1 MIGGIKN
8 TKQICLHSDD
18 SNKEAGSAEGV
29 LLSEDNSQSDTTAI
43 EDEKRFEIDETQTSD
58 VAVQPLLENDP
69 ATTAES
75 QTLEVGTPGDFSSA
89 LHEHNVKTE
98 LSHPPPSATE
108 DSPDF
113 IAMIDEPLPESLGGS
128 HGAAVQSMFVE
139 EVMRTAQTNV
149 AQQSTAPELPL
160 VDFAPPPDS
169 SFEPTMATAVSSLAV
184 RGAIEEPD
192 SPRVSEFGRNKA
204 PTPLKPDEDATQ
216 VIQGSTKIAAPTE
229 KTDLQMGSETKV
241 VDKADL
247 GKTTSAKTPA
257 KKEKASK
264 KNAGAAKKSKATPP
278 EQSNADSQMPQSVV
292 AAPAID
298 QSKSRKELR
307 IALGVLV
314 TCVFVAAGLI
324 VSKRYLRSVKS
335 TQTSG
340 TENSSAAEVASSP
353 PSPPEPIID
362 LEKGVLIT
370 DAAVKSTTENGV
382 AQTKDAGETAQG
394 PLKPKTL
401 NAKEEEKQASEKKN
415 SETAG
420 DQNNTEVA
428 ADETLILTRPNSRY
442 SESRPELR
450 PLVDA
455 AIALDKVQPRKVLS
469 QLKQLPDSF
478 ASTSRG
484 ERLALRE
491 VTARYYLQV
500 GAYAKAI
507 KLFREVCLDPRGVSE
522 MEVCLHA
529 ARGAVVTGQFEEAQ
543 GLIDILK
550 ERSTRE
556 TSIWRE
562 WVRVLESA
570 QELNRMAVNSFVDF
584 IDEFSEKGPYMTSEW
599 NLQLAAFFARKFVS
613 LKRSEQVEVLRQLD
627 RNRRKTIEL
636 RLAPLRYGS
645 DIGSYMLPAFLNI
658 YLRLHELPEIKID
671 GEDPESESEL
681 SLVSWTL
688 YVVTQSEPGELR
700 QTRAR
705 LAPLFA
711 ERGFAP
717 LARVIEAHLAAQA
730 GDFIGASGLMA
741 EQVSLQPSLQVDLD
755 SKEVKER
762 NAGIEFL
769 KATQRFEQMPFIYVE
784 WLYLG
789 IKVAAGLNDLNFMTT
804 ALTALEGILQ
814 RYPEIATDF
823 QYWNMLA
830 RGYKSLGKLADMRK
844 AVKQAEAV
852 ASTRHELG
860 FVTGYKVW
868 LLVKARK
875 IEQAKALMREGM
887 RLYPYHARLLEYGAE
902 FATLWGEDPSYYL
915 KLESEVPRQFQY
927 RGRDR
932 TLLSLFTISKLL
944 NKF

>member
-8 TKQICLHSDD
+8 IKQIYLQSDD
-18 SNKEAGSAEGV
+18 SKKEASPADGV
-29 LLSEDNSQSDTTAI
+29 LLSQENIQSDTTAA
-43 EDEKRFEIDETQTSD
+43 EDGNQFEIDDTRAPD
-58 VAVQPLLENDP
+58 VAQPQSENE
-69 ATTAES
+69 AIGVAES
-75 QTLEVGTPGDFSSA
+75 QTLEVGIPGDFSSA
-89 LHEHNVKTE
+89 LHEHNLKTE
-98 LSHPPPSATE
+98 LSHPQTSVAD

-128 HGAAVQSMFVE
+128 GGAAVQSMFVE
-139 EVMRTAQTNV
+139 EVMRAAQTQV
-149 AQQSTAPELPL
+149 GQQHSTSDLQL

-184 RGAIEEPD
+184 NSAVEEPD
-192 SPRVSEFGRNKA
+192 SPRISEFGKNKS
-204 PTPLKPDEDATQ
+204 PTTPKADEDATQ
-216 VIQGSTKIAAPTE
+216 VIQGSTKILAPPE
-229 KTDLQMGSETKV
+229 KNDSQMSLETKV
-241 VDKADL
+241 ADPADL
-247 GKTTSAKTPA
+247 DKKATPKA
-257 KKEKASK
+257 STKKEKSSK
-264 KNAGAAKKSKATPP
+264 KSAGSAKKGKETPK
-278 EQSNADSQMPQSVV
+278 EETVVDSQMPQSVT
-292 AAPAID
+292 AAPVHD
-298 QSKSRKELR
+298 QSRPKKQLR

-314 TCVFVAAGLI
+314 ACVFVAVGLI
-324 VSKRYLRSVKS
+324 FSKRYLVSVKN
-335 TQTSG
+335 TQA
-340 TENSSAAEVASSP
+340 SAVQESNVAAVASP
-353 PSPPEPIID
+353 PPATSEPIID

-370 DAAVKSTTENGV
+370 NETDKGAAEKAR
-382 AQTKDAGETAQG
+382 AQTGTGGDTDLG
-394 PLKPKTL
+394 PLKPKKL
-401 NAKEEEKQASEKKN
+401 NAKEEDKPSSLQEN
-415 SETAG
+415 SGTDENQENNSTA
-420 DQNNTEVA
+420 V
-428 ADETLILTRPNSRY
+428 DETLVLTRPNSRY
-442 SESRPELR
+442 SETRPELR
-450 PLVDA
+450 PLVNA
-455 AIALDKVQPRKVLS
+455 AVALDKVQPRKVLS
-469 QLKQLPDSF
+469 QLKQLPVSY
-478 ASTSRG
+478 ASVNKG

-500 GAYAKAI
+500 GAYPKAI

-529 ARGAVVTGQFEEAQ
+529 ARGAVVTGQFEEGQ
-543 GLIDILK
+543 GLIEILR

-570 QELNRMAVNSFVDF
+570 QNLNRMVVNSFVEF

-599 NLQLAAFFARKFVS
+599 NLQLAAFFARKFVA
-613 LKRSEQVEVLRQLD
+613 LKRGEQVDVLRQL
-627 RNRRKTIEL
+627 NQSRRKTIEL

-741 EQVSLQPSLQVDLD
+741 EQVSLQPSLQLDLD
-755 SKEVKER
+755 SKEVKEK
-762 NAGIEFL
+762 NAGLEFL
-769 KATQRFEQMPFIYVE
+769 KATQRFEQMPFLYVE

-804 ALTALEGILQ
+804 ALNALEGILK
-814 RYPEIATDF
+814 RYPEIASDF

-852 ASTRHELG
+852 ATTRHELG

-875 IEQAKALMREGM
+875 LEQARALMREGM

-915 KLESEVPRQFQY
+915 KLESEVPRQFQN

-932 TLLSLFTISKLL
+932 TLLSLFTITKLL